1 MENWCEKHQVQWKK
15 TKKGNFSHPIKV
27 GGELQGWCNMPGEP
41 AAHPSTYEAV
51 EPPLVIEAK
60 KLGAVAIPSDPKNRS
75 FALAYAKDLA
85 MTGKIE
91 VDKIKAWAIKFAKYM
106 DTGE

>member
-1 MENWCEKHQVQWKK
+1 MEHFCNEHQVAFF
-15 TKKGNFSHPIKV
+15 KKGKMKGYAHPH
-27 GGELQGWCNMPGEP
+27 GDGWCNEP
-41 AAHPSTYEAV
+41 EEQAAHPATYEAV
-51 EPPLVIEAK
+51 EPPLVTEAK
-60 KLGAVAIPSDPKNRS
+60 KMGAVAIPSDPKNRS

-106 DTGE
+106 DTGA